1 MSGMHRREVIKLGIL
16 AVGCGCG
23 GGGEDVP
30 VDAMEGGSGFEMCGT
45 NICVDLTHTAN
56 VALVNINGARALN
69 IPDKII
75 VIRETATTFVVLSR
89 VCTHQ
94 GCVLA
99 YQPTPMELACG
110 CHGSKFD
117 INGSVLR
124 GPATRSLKKLA
135 STFDETSQMLTITV
149 A

>member
-1 MSGMHRREVIKLGIL
+1 MDRREVIKLGIL
-16 AVGCGCG
+16 AVGCAGCG
-23 GGGEDVP
+23 GSGEDMP
-30 VDAMEGGSGFEMCGT
+30 VDAMEGPSGFEMCGT
-45 NICVDLTHTAN
+45 NICVDLTNPAN
-56 VALVNINGARALN
+56 AALVNINGARSFN

-75 VIRETATTFVVLSR
+75 VIRETATTFMVLSR

-94 GCVLA
+94 GCGLT
-99 YQPTPMELACG
+99 YQPSPMQLACG

-117 INGSVLR
+117 INGSVVR
-124 GPATRSLKKLA
+124 GPASRSLKKFA